1 MRVTIEIDEKSGS
14 TAITP
19 STASAG
25 TGSSG
30 ADTASSASAPS
41 PPPEVM
47 AIAAATG
54 ALNGGPAP
62 GASGTTDSGPHPF
75 HSRGAAVSDATH
87 AAAVSGGEA
96 AKA

>member
-19 STASAG
+19 ST
-25 TGSSG
+25 GSSG
-30 ADTASSASAPS
+30 ADTASSASTLS

-62 GASGTTDSGPHPF
+62 GASGSTDSGPHPF
-75 HSRGAAVSDATH
+75 HSRGGAMSEATH
-87 AAAVSGGEA
+87 AAAVSGGA
-96 AKA
+96 AERV